1 MKLQRLSKIIAFVL
15 ITTFATGISA
25 FADDIKTRMKQR
37 LPVIIELKAQGIV
50 GENNAGYLEFI
61 GAKREKA
68 DVVAAEN
75 NDRKTVYTAIAKKPI
90 PANGCRMPAANGF
103 KKNKLAT
110 DPHGPTLTLVRPVR
124 FRPCPKSCQCASVWV
139 CR

>member
-1 MKLQRLSKIIAFVL
+1 MKMKRLSKILAFLL
-15 ITTFATGISA
+15 IGIFVAGISA

-37 LPVIIELKAQGIV
+37 LPVILELKAKGIV

-75 NDRKTVYTAIAKKPI
+75 KDRKTVYTAIAKQQGTTAELVGKRRALQI
-90 PANGCRMPAANGF
+90 A
-103 KKNKLAT
+103 KKA
-110 DPHGPTLTLVRPVR
+110 DPGEWV
-124 FRPCPKSCQCASVWV
+124 QDASGKWIQK
-139 CR
+139 